1 MLGRLRMSVDEC
13 EEAYLRLSRNIF
25 KSRRTGPNIFGRASD
40 FLQAN
45 GKFST
50 EELEAT
56 IKEIVRS
63 KSNTEDTLLREDS
76 VPPCRV

>member
-1 MLGRLRMSVDEC
+1 MSVDEC
-13 EEAYLRLSRNIF
+13 EEAYLDLSRNIF
-25 KSRRTGPNIFGRASD
+25 KPRRTEPNIFGRGSD

-50 EELEAT
+50 EELEAA

-63 KSNTEDTLLREDS
+63 KGNTEDTLLREDS
-76 VPPCRV
+76 APPCRV